1 MWKTLLS
8 YHLEFAEGQNK
19 KVVRHFKSNC
29 GSQRFYLVACGDGL
43 VVSIPAFYSNDP
55 SSNPAGYLNVQTDE
69 NLQKEAGVRPSL
81 KKDYYLDKS
90 RDCDLP
96 IF

>member
-1 MWKTLLS
+1 MFYL
-8 YHLEFAEGQNK
+8 G
-19 KVVRHFKSNC
+19 RG
-29 GSQRFYLVACGDGL
+29 GSQLFSVL
-43 VVSIPAFYSNDP
+43 AFYSNDP

-69 NLQKEAGVRPSL
+69 NLQKEAGVRPYL
-81 KKDYYLDKS
+81 KKDYYLAKR